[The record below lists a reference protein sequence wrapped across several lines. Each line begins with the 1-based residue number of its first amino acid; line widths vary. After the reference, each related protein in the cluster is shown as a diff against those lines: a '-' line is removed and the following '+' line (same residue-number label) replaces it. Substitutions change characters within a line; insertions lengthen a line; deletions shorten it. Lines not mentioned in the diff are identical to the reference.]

1 MTWTEERPAPATGWG
16 MKSAPIEADGSMAR
30 EIAQSFYLMGLYA
43 MSLAFFLGLGLMAMW
58 LLG

>member
-1 MTWTEERPAPATGWG
+1 MTWTGEDPATGWG
-16 MKSAPIEADGSMAR
+16 MRQEPFEADLSMAR
-30 EIAQSFYLMGLYA
+30 EVVQSFYLMGLFA